1 MPRELTTPTVLTILF
16 LALTGIYGFLRFSHE
31 NVLAIRRFEAVVKA
45 QEPVYLAPSTFE
57 ADGLEE
63 PHRFVGPVSDDHQ
76 RSTTAGSVARPLIT
90 YAYSESPHA
99 RENLKLFIDN
109 GLHSAADFIFI
120 LAGPTSSATSLIPS
134 QPNIQIIQ
142 QPNNC
147 LVGFGAHR
155 GVLRK
160 GGLWKK
166 YSYFIA
172 VDASV
177 RAPFAPYPGPSFRW
191 SDVFLSRLGGDVKL
205 VGLAPPHQPHFQP
218 HPHPHPH
225 SPKPHLPSTI
235 WATDSTGM
243 KLLLYP
249 DDSPGPRHY
258 HTYKACHKDAS
269 QFLHDEIMTT
279 SVIKE
284 AGYKVDV
291 LTLVIMVG
299 DGGMRLY

>member
-1 MPRELTTPTVLTILF
+1 M
-16 LALTGIYGFLRFSHE
+16 
-31 NVLAIRRFEAVVKA
+31 VKA
-45 QEPVYLAPSTFE
+45 QEPVYVTPSTFE

-109 GLHSAADFIFI
+109 GLREFSIWSEREREKDGVYSTTSLPLYYVVTNPTTTDSAADFIFI

-191 SDVFLSRLGGDVKL
+191 SDVFLSRLGGDVKVCCL
-205 VGLAPPHQPHFQP
+205 
-218 HPHPHPH
+218 
-225 SPKPHLPSTI
+225 SP
-235 WATDSTGM
+235 
-243 KLLLYP
+243 
-249 DDSPGPRHY
+249 SP
-258 HTYKACHKDAS
+258 
-269 QFLHDEIMTT
+269 
-279 SVIKE
+279 
-284 AGYKVDV
+284 
-291 LTLVIMVG
+291 
-299 DGGMRLY
+299 